1 MCHGSSGEPE
11 LPFRKEVRKVS
22 YIKPTYYEEAVDV
35 NATTPGLVAVVAII
49 VIVAEVVANVANTKA

>member
-1 MCHGSSGEPE
+1 
-11 LPFRKEVRKVS
+11 VRKVS
-22 YIKPTYYEEAVDV
+22 YTKPTYYEEAVDV